1 MLTKKIQVE
10 TDVTIDLDKYA
21 LASVIKA
28 VCEQFN
34 TTKEDLLSKRRQAE
48 IILPRHILY
57 YLAYTYTGYS
67 LPKLG
72 SLIDRDHTSLL
83 YAYDK
88 MVNRKR
94 KDKELALLIDQT
106 HLLALVY
113 ETKRQKRLTKYR
125 EEVQEMIER
134 IKTERLNGL

>member
-48 IILPRHILY
+48 IILPRPIL
-57 YLAYTYTGYS
+57 
-67 LPKLG
+67 
-72 SLIDRDHTSLL
+72 
-83 YAYDK
+83 
-88 MVNRKR
+88 
-94 KDKELALLIDQT
+94 
-106 HLLALVY
+106 
-113 ETKRQKRLTKYR
+113 
-125 EEVQEMIER
+125 
-134 IKTERLNGL
+134 